1 MTRFEEAARAC
12 VTASVSV
19 GRRKH
24 MARQVRR
31 FGTASLLSVST
42 LLLLPGTTSA
52 QYFDELNGVWT
63 ASLNGKPTATRAL
76 TESYPPL
83 GVRLT
88 FQDRV
93 VPVTKDGDTLT
104 SDASV
109 SLRVTGLNT
118 PARDD
123 DTIRGTFFEQQL
135 VLRRDVTPKAPIVV
149 ELPGDRPWVRFM
161 QEVLIPKSA
170 EDRDTYHT
178 FQAAEAGQFLRSCQL
193 YRSGYWQTKYMQ
205 GATKAQQDQS
215 FSSVITGTNGASL
228 TPRTILLTRFNTA
241 LVNKLNA
248 KAKSEKALAL
258 SSLGMY
264 FSTAAGGAL
273 RIRVTPDSTVY
284 YITDRRQNDKLGLVV
299 MATPA
304 HPPLASSFGKWLLD
318 FGAMPKADDAAFARA
333 LLETMAESSTK
344 AAASLSAVGKSAF
357 TDYLGVM
364 AIEDQRGVM
373 FNNQSLRWGYNMTS
387 ASFCALIVRALS
399 HGQMRKGPDQLGG
412 KQELASQVIV
422 SDPGAEGGKLRP
434 GDPSYFDTLNGGA
447 DALHGGKKGGN
458 DMQEGPGMGVLKQ
471 LTTEWLRSRSPALV
485 AAVEASLASVV
496 PAAEIASRAK
506 ADIFHFMCENF
517 YDSRMKNLS
526 TVQATAVVE
535 AGMALMDKIASDSKD
550 LEAFILT
557 KGITKSNAWAP
568 RASGF

>member
-1 MTRFEEAARAC
+1 
-12 VTASVSV
+12 
-19 GRRKH
+19 
-24 MARQVRR
+24 MARQFRKI
-31 FGTASLLSVST
+31 GTDFLLSTSA
-42 LLLLPGTTSA
+42 LLLLAGTASA

-63 ASLNGKPTATRAL
+63 ASVNGQTTAAWAL

-88 FQDRV
+88 FQDKV
-93 VPVTKDGDTLT
+93 VPVNKDGDRLT
-104 SDASV
+104 SSSSI
-109 SLRVTGLNT
+109 SLRITGLDT
-118 PARDD
+118 PAPDD
-123 DTIRGTFFEQQL
+123 DTIAGTFFEQEL

-161 QEVLIPKSA
+161 QEILIPKSA

-178 FQAAEAGQFLRSCQL
+178 FQAAEAGKFLRSCQL
-193 YRSGYWQTKYMQ
+193 YRSGYWQHRYMK
-205 GATKAQQDQS
+205 GATRVQQDQS
-215 FSSVITGTNGASL
+215 FASVISGSNGVRL
-228 TPRTILLTRFNTA
+228 TPRTVLLTKFNPVLVSA
-241 LVNKLNA
+241 LSA
-248 KAKSEKALAL
+248 KAKPDKALAL

-273 RIRVTPDSTVY
+273 RIPVTPDSTIY

-318 FGAMPKADDAAFARA
+318 FAAMPKADDAAFARA
-333 LLETMAESSTK
+333 LLETMAMSSTR
-344 AAASLSAVGKSAF
+344 AATSLSGVGRSAF

-399 HGQMRKGPDQLGG
+399 HGQMRKGPGILGG
-412 KQELASQVIV
+412 KQELAGQVIV
-422 SDPGAEGGKLRP
+422 SDSGPGGAKLCP
-434 GDPSYFDTLNGGA
+434 GDPSYFDSLNGGE
-447 DALHGGKKGGN
+447 DALHSGKKGGN
-458 DMQEGPGMGVLKQ
+458 DMQEGPGMALLKQ
-471 LTTEWLRSRSPALV
+471 LTSEWLRSRSPELV
-485 AAVEASLASVV
+485 NAVEASLATVV
-496 PAAEIASRAK
+496 PAAEISSRAK

-517 YDSRMKNLS
+517 YDGRMKGLS
-526 TVQATAVVE
+526 SGQAVAVVD
-535 AGMALMDKIASDSKD
+535 AGMALMTKISSDSKD
-550 LEAFILT
+550 LEVFILG
-557 KGITKSNAWAP
+557 KGVTKSKDWAP